1 MLSRRG
7 FVLGSASAAGTL
19 AVARPSIAAPAPT
32 IDLDNLIAGPSD
44 PLWVTR
50 FCARF
55 ETGDAAAT
63 CARYAG
69 REAFAA
75 AERRAIAQGLRLAS
89 IDLYLDSNTVWCT
102 GVWVAGEGRSDL
114 RFATH
119 GTTCSNIS
127 IRRGRPA
134 SASSISPW

>member
-32 IDLDNLIAGPSD
+32 IDLENLAAGPAD

-50 FCARF
+50 FCARV
-55 ETGDAAAT
+55 ETGDAAGT

-75 AERRAIAQGLRLAS
+75 ADRRAIAQGLRLAS
-89 IDLYLDSNTVWCT
+89 GAHLLAGNNVSGH
-102 GVWVAGEGRSDL
+102 GVWGA
-114 RFATH
+114 
-119 GTTCSNIS
+119 
-127 IRRGRPA
+127 RGG
-134 SASSISPW
+134 